1 MIKKL
6 FSFMTE
12 LPDNFN
18 LEMLCFAGQRISG
31 ILLAMYLF
39 AHIFVISTATIFGP
53 QTFSD
58 IMAAMH
64 HPVLVVLE
72 MLLFAGVI
80 AHMLNGLRITIC
92 DFFGLTKAQKQLIA
106 VIAVIGFFVV
116 GTGVLIMGNNFL
128 NHHV

>member
-1 MIKKL
+1 MVKKM
-6 FSFMTE
+6 FSFITE

-18 LEMLCFAGQRISG
+18 LEMLCFAGQRVSG
-31 ILLAMYLF
+31 VLLAMYLI
-39 AHIFVISTATIFGP
+39 AHIFIISTATIFGP

-58 IMAAMH
+58 IMVKMH
-64 HPVLVVLE
+64 HPVLVFLE

-92 DFFGLTKAQKQLIA
+92 DFFGLTKSQKQLIA

-116 GTGVLIMGNNFL
+116 ATGVLIMGNNFL
-128 NHHV
+128 KHTM